1 MAEGDPRVPG
11 TERTVPL
18 HWVMLGIGL
27 FLDIVG
33 LIWVLQGVNI
43 LGGSFMSGNQF
54 WAYVGG
60 VLTIAGMVLVAFAM
74 RRKSE
79 YG

>member
-1 MAEGDPRVPG
+1 MADGDPRVPG
-11 TERTVPL
+11 TEWTVPL
-18 HWVMLGIGL
+18 HWVLLGIGL

-33 LIWVLQGVNI
+33 LIWVLQGLNI
-43 LGGSFMSGNQF
+43 LGGSFMSGQHF

-60 VLTIAGMVLVAFAM
+60 VFTIAGMVLVAFAM

>member
-1 MAEGDPRVPG
+1 MPG
-11 TERTVPL
+11 TEWTVPL
-18 HWVMLGIGL
+18 HWVLLGIGL

-33 LIWVLQGVNI
+33 LIWVLQGLDI
-43 LGGSFMSGNQF
+43 LGGSFMSGQQF
-54 WAYVGG
+54 WAYVGA
-60 VLTIAGMVLVAFAM
+60 VFTIAGMVLVAFAM